1 MLEIVDEANLIESNL
16 DSIFLE
22 SIIKEFGDFSV
33 ELVFVDS
40 IQSRQLNKEF
50 LNKDYP
56 TDVLSFPFA
65 QMGLESKFIGSI
77 VINVDL
83 AKKISLELNHS
94 INDEIALLFIH
105 GLLHLMGYDHE
116 IDSGE
121 HRNLESKLI
130 NKFNLPKS
138 LITRNEDC

>member
-1 MLEIVDEANLIESNL
+1 MLEIVDEDNLMQSSL
-16 DSIFLE
+16 DASFLE
-22 SIIKEFGDFSV
+22 SIINEFGDFGV

-50 LNKDYP
+50 LHRDYA
-56 TDVLSFPFA
+56 TDVLSFPFS

-77 VINVDL
+77 VINIDL
-83 AKKISLELNHS
+83 AKKVSLELNHS
-94 INDEIALLFIH
+94 INEEIALLFIH
-105 GLLHLMGYDHE
+105 GFLHLMGYDHE

-121 HRNLESKLI
+121 QRSLESKLI

-138 LITRNEDC
+138 LIIRNED

>member
-1 MLEIVDEANLIESNL
+1 MLEIVDEDNLMQSSL
-16 DSIFLE
+16 DASFLE
-22 SIIKEFGDFSV
+22 SIINEFGDFSV

-50 LNKDYP
+50 LNKDYA
-56 TDVLSFPFA
+56 TDVLSFPFS

-77 VINVDL
+77 VINIDL
-83 AKKISLELNHS
+83 AKKVSLELNHS
-94 INDEIALLFIH
+94 INEEIALLFIH
-105 GLLHLMGYDHE
+105 GFLHLMGYDHE

-121 HRNLESKLI
+121 QRELESKLI

-138 LITRNEDC
+138 LIIRNED